1 MKNQLLGL
9 TTAAV
14 LLTAFAAS
22 AGAQDRPS
30 GAPKSESSV
39 TRHTL
44 TIGGRSIQY
53 DATAG
58 TLLVRNEKDEPTASI
73 GYVAYVERGGGTPGE
88 AGRRPLTFAFNGGP
102 GSSSVW
108 LHMGALG
115 PRRIVTADAADAAAS
130 LPPPYSV
137 VDNAYSVLDKTDLV
151 LIDPV
156 GTGFSHAV
164 GEAKDKD
171 FWGVDPDIESV
182 SRFITQYVDD
192 NHRWGSPKY
201 LLGESYG
208 TTRAAGVVDYLQT
221 RRNMAFNGVVLISV
235 ALDFETFF
243 PLPGN
248 DTSYPLLLPSLAATA
263 WYHHAL
269 PRQPAELAPFLAE
282 VRRFATGEYAAAL
295 MQGNALSDAERAAVA
310 EKIHQYTGLS
320 AGFVKQ
326 ADLRVRASQFTQELK
341 RNDHLTLGRLDGRF
355 TGPSF
360 DRLGEDSDYDPLSAA
375 IGGPFAAAFLDYLH
389 ADLKLGE
396 GRTYNLLNE
405 QAGGVWDFRHRVPG
419 LPFPSP
425 LPNTAIDLAHAM
437 GYNPSLQVLVLNGY
451 YDLATPFLA
460 TEYMMSH
467 LPLEK
472 AQQAHI
478 HMEYFEAGHMMYLHE
493 PSLRQL
499 KGALAAFYDA
509 TSRSVS
515 TRDSY

>member
-1 MKNQLLGL
+1 MKRLLLGL
-9 TTAAV
+9 TAAV
-14 LLTAFAAS
+14 LLATVATVSTAE
-22 AGAQDRPS
+22 AQEHPS
-30 GAPKSESSV
+30 GAPKSERSV

-44 TIGGRSIQY
+44 AIGGRSIDY

-58 TLLVRNEKDEPTASI
+58 TLLVRNEKDEPAASI
-73 GYVAYVERGGGTPGE
+73 GYVAYVRRGAGPAGE

-102 GSSSVW
+102 GSSSIW

-115 PRRIVTADAADAAAS
+115 PRRIVTADPANPADAAAS
-130 LPPPYSV
+130 PAPPYRV
-137 VDNAYSVLDKTDLV
+137 VDNAYSVLDRTDLV
-151 LIDPV
+151 MIDPV
-156 GTGFSHAV
+156 GTGLSRAV
-164 GEAKDKD
+164 GEGKDKD
-171 FWGVDPDIESV
+171 FWGVDADIESV

-221 RRNMAFNGVVLISV
+221 RSNMAFNGVILISV

-243 PLPGN
+243 PLPGL

-282 VRRFATGEYAAAL
+282 VRRFATGEYATAL
-295 MQGNALSDAERAAVA
+295 MQGNTLPDAERDRVA
-310 EKIHQYTGLS
+310 ETIHQYTGLS
-320 AGFVKQ
+320 ADFVKQ

-341 RNDHLTLGRLDGRF
+341 RQTHRTLGRLDSRF
-355 TGPSF
+355 AGPSF
-360 DRLGEDSDYDPLSAA
+360 DLLGEDSDYDPLSAA
-375 IGGPFAAAFLDYLH
+375 IGAPFTAAFLDYLH
-389 ADLKLGE
+389 ADLKFGE
-396 GRTYNLLNE
+396 GRTYNILNE
-405 QAGGVWDFRHRVPG
+405 QAGPVWDFRHRVPG

-425 LPNTAIDLAHAM
+425 LPNTGYDLAHAM
-437 GYNPSLQVLVLNGY
+437 GYNPGLRVLALNGY
-451 YDLATPFLA
+451 YDLGTPFLA

-478 HMEYFEAGHMMYLHE
+478 QMKYFEAGHMMYLHE

-499 KGALAAFYDA
+499 KEALAAFYDA
-509 TSRSVS
+509 ARHNP
-515 TRDSY
+515 